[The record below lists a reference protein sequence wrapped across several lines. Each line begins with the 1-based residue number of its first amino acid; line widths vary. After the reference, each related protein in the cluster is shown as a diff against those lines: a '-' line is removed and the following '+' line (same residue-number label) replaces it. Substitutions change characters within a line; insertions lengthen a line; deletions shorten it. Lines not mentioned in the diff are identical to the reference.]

1 MWNIFAFLL
10 FISSEILYNTTM
22 ELKQKNTAFLFLI
35 FAFIFIVVYSLTSNF
50 LQLKSYNLMSKIK
63 INNKKASDNVVLV
76 VIDDK
81 SLHEIG
87 RWPWKREYYL
97 EIFDYFEN
105 HTKAKLMG
113 YDGLIM
119 APDLEHPQSDKKF
132 FSSIGKFNKLI
143 AGVAFSNDEFAQG
156 INKDYYNNLLKTK
169 SSIKIIDKRSKKY
182 KEQSNFKSFT
192 VLQKEYFNNIQ
203 SLGTVNVP
211 EDEDGYIRKA
221 DQITNYNGEF
231 FPSLAFNLYSKYSG
245 IDEFLLTDKYIY
257 GYSEQHTLKIPTESK
272 FGAISNYISYYST
285 KDSVYSHQKY
295 SASDVIKS
303 YRAIK
308 KGEKPILNSK
318 DFDDKVIFIGA
329 NAQAQ
334 ALADIKRTPIS
345 EVFSGLD
352 IQATN
357 FDNLINNDF
366 FRTTSPLYNFAT
378 CVFIFVLIFI
388 LVNTMPIVSA
398 LLASVCIM
406 FAYLF
411 FAMFMYYNQIA
422 MSLILPELFILVAI
436 ACAYSYRYLIEDNKK
451 AKIQKA
457 MGKYLSTEVM
467 QNVVENIDDIKLGGK
482 RADITVLFADI
493 RNFTSISE
501 NMDAGSVTMI
511 LNEYF
516 SALVPIIEEYGG
528 VLNKFMGDAVLAI
541 FGEPNK
547 NNENHAHDAVKC
559 GFKMLK
565 KVKNLQEKWI
575 DEGKPKIE
583 IGIGIS
589 SGEAFI
595 GNIGSQSRLEYTVIG
610 DTVNT
615 ASRIENYNKV
625 YKTNFLISEETYKRV
640 KNHVDVITI
649 NNVMIR
655 GKASKMTIYEVIRLV
670 D

>member
-1 MWNIFAFLL
+1 M
-10 FISSEILYNTTM
+10 
-22 ELKQKNTAFLFLI
+22 
-35 FAFIFIVVYSLTSNF
+35 
-50 LQLKSYNLMSKIK
+50 QLKSYNIMSKLTL
-63 INNKKASDNVVLV
+63 NNKTPSNEVLLV
-76 VIDDK
+76 AIDDK

-105 HTKAKLMG
+105 YTNAKLMG

-119 APDLEHPQSDKKF
+119 APDSEHPQSDKKF
-132 FSSIGKFNKLI
+132 FNSIGKFKKLI
-143 AGVAFSNDEFAQG
+143 AGVAFSYADFEKG
-156 INKDYYNNLLKTK
+156 IDKNYYNNLLKTK
-169 SSIKIIDKRSKKY
+169 SDIKIIDKRSKKY
-182 KEQSNFKSFT
+182 KEKSNFKSFT
-192 VLQKEYFNNIQ
+192 VLQKDYFNNINA
-203 SLGTVNVP
+203 LGAVNMP
-211 EDEDGYIRKA
+211 EDTDGYIRRA
-221 DQITNYNGEF
+221 DQITNYEGYF
-231 FPSLAFNLYSKYSG
+231 FPSMAFNLYSKYTG
-245 IDEFLLTDKYIY
+245 IKEFLLTDKYIY
-257 GYSEQHTLKIPTESK
+257 GFSDKYTLKIPTETR
-272 FGAISNYISYYST
+272 FGAISNYVSFYKTS
-285 KDSVYSHQKY
+285 DGVYSHQKY
-295 SASDVIKS
+295 SASDIIKS

-308 KGEKPILNSK
+308 KGEKPILDSAL
-318 DFDDKVIFIGA
+318 FDNKVIFIGA

-357 FDNLINNDF
+357 FDNLLTNNF
-366 FRTTSPLYNFAT
+366 FRMTSPLYNFVICT
-378 CVFIFVLIFI
+378 LMFVLIFI
-388 LVNTMPIVSA
+388 LVSTMPIVTAMLS
-398 LLASVCIM
+398 SVCIM

-411 FAMFMYYNQIA
+411 FAMFMYYHKIA
-422 MSLILPELFILVAI
+422 LSLILPEMFVVVAI
-436 ACAYSYRYLIEDNKK
+436 ACAYSYRYLIEGNKK
-451 AKIQKA
+451 EKFQKA
-457 MGKYLSTEVM
+457 MGKYLSREVM
-467 QNVVENIDDIKLGGK
+467 QNVVENIDNIQLGGK

-501 NMDAGSVTMI
+501 NMDAGSVTSI

-541 FGEPNK
+541 FGEPK
-547 NNENHAHDAVKC
+547 KDENHALVAVKC
-559 GFKMLK
+559 ASKMLK
-565 KVKNLQEKWI
+565 KVKHLQDKWI

-595 GNIGSQSRLEYTVIG
+595 GNIGSQDRLEYTVIG

-640 KNHVDVITI
+640 KNKVDVITI

-655 GKASKMTIYEVIRLV
+655 GKASRMTIYEVIRLV
-670 D
+670 N

>member
-1 MWNIFAFLL
+1 
-10 FISSEILYNTTM
+10 M
-22 ELKQKNTAFLFLI
+22 EFKTKNTKYLFFV
-35 FAFIFIVVYSLTSNF
+35 FAFIFLVVFALTSNF
-50 LQLKSYNLMSKIK
+50 LQLKSYNIMSKLTV
-63 INNKKASDNVVLV
+63 NNKIASNDILLV

-97 EIFDYFEN
+97 EIFDFFEN
-105 HTKAKLMG
+105 HTNAKLMG

-132 FSSIGKFNKLI
+132 FNSIGKFNKLI
-143 AGVAFSNDEFAQG
+143 SGVAFSYNEFENG
-156 INKDYYNNLLKTK
+156 IDYEYYNNLLKAK

-182 KEQSNFKSFT
+182 KQPSNFKSFT
-192 VLQKEYFNNIQ
+192 VLQKEYFKNIQ
-203 SLGTVNVP
+203 NLGSVNMP
-211 EDEDGYIRKA
+211 EDIDGYIRKA
-221 DQITNYNGEF
+221 DQITDYNGYF
-231 FPSLAFNLYSKYSG
+231 FPSLAFNMYSKYSG
-245 IDEFLLTDKYIY
+245 ISEFMLTDKYIY
-257 GYSEQHTLKIPTESK
+257 GFSEKFALKIPICEK
-272 FGAISNYISYYST
+272 VGAISNYVSYYKT
-285 KDSVYSHQKY
+285 QDGVYSHKKY

-308 KGEKPILNSK
+308 KGKKPILDLSE
-318 DFDDKVIFIGA
+318 FDNKIIFIGA

-357 FDNLINNDF
+357 FDNLIQNNF
-366 FRTTSPLYNFAT
+366 FRMTSTAYNFLI
-378 CVFIFVLIFI
+378 CVCIFI
-388 LVNTMPIVSA
+388 IIFFIVSTMPIVTA
-398 LLASVCIM
+398 LLSSVCIM
-406 FAYLF
+406 FVYLF
-411 FAMFMYYNQIA
+411 FAMFMYYNKVA
-422 MSLILPELFILVAI
+422 LSLILPEIFVIIAI
-436 ACAYSYRYLIEDNKK
+436 ACAYSYRYLIEGNKK
-451 AKIQKA
+451 EKFQKA
-457 MGKYLSTEVM
+457 MGKYLSREVM
-467 QNVVENIDDIKLGGK
+467 QNVVDNIDNIELGGK

-501 NMDAGSVTMI
+501 NMDASSVTAI

-541 FGEPNK
+541 FGEPK
-547 NNENHAHDAVKC
+547 KDENHALVAVKC
-559 GFKMLK
+559 ASKMLK
-565 KVKNLQEKWI
+565 KVKHLQDKWM

-595 GNIGSQSRLEYTVIG
+595 GNVGSKERLEYTVIG

-640 KNHVDVITI
+640 KNKVDVITI